1 MTLKEAQKKWD
12 DAIQM
17 KVEHA
22 PNSVTKDD
30 LIKWS
35 SGSYKEPIRVLYIKI
50 GKRTSQ
56 IIYSREA
63 AKEEQRQLS
72 MGPGTKVKMTGA
84 EADIESLKDKVF
96 TVRIGPR
103 LMCGDWVVW
112 LDGYSGAYSCEYLE
126 VIK

>member
-22 PNSVTKDD
+22 LNSVTEND
-30 LIKWS
+30 LIKWA
-35 SGSYKEPIRVLYIKI
+35 SGPRKEPIRVLHIKI
-50 GKRTSQ
+50 GKRCSQ

-72 MGPGTKVKMTGA
+72 MIPGTKVKMTGA
-84 EADIESLKDKVF
+84 EADIENLKDKIF
-96 TVRIGPR
+96 TVRSGPR
-103 LMCGDWVVW
+103 LMCGEWVVW
-112 LDGYSGAYSCEYLE
+112 LKGYSGSYSCEYLE

>member
-35 SGSYKEPIRVLYIKI
+35 SATYKEPIRVLYIKI
-50 GKRTSQ
+50 GKRCSQ

-72 MGPGTKVKMTGA
+72 MIPGTKVKMTGA
-84 EADIESLKDKVF
+84 EADIERLKDKIF
-96 TVRIGPR
+96 TVTR
-103 LMCGDWVVW
+103 
-112 LDGYSGAYSCEYLE
+112 
-126 VIK
+126 